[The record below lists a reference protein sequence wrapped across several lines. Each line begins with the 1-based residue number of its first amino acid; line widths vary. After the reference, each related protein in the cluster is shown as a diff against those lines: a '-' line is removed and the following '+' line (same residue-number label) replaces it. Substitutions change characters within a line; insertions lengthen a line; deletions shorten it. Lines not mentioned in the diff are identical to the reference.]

1 MLRKHEIYFQANHIF
16 GLDLKDFY
24 DEKFLKETMNY
35 YMKLDPN
42 RTHCFELEFLPGCEE
57 TDRALNDNRISQE
70 QYDNIHQG
78 DSSASYN
85 FGGSLDE
92 IEDMLK
98 DDPELTKQERFDLYY
113 EERERRVNKE
123 KNKGECISRGYAQ
136 LPNGTG
142 KNIQIAV
149 FATGE
154 KAKEAKDAGADI
166 VGNEDLIKD
175 IKDGK
180 INFDV
185 AIATPDMMKDIAI
198 IGEKLGPLGIMPNP
212 KTGTITDNLSKTIK
226 NIKKGQIQFKSEK
239 NAIVQAGI
247 GKLSFSEENLILN
260 FKELINAINKSKPD
274 SIKGKFINKVY
285 LSTSMGPSIR
295 VENIK

>member
-1 MLRKHEIYFQANHIF
+1 MIKKRSKRYLENKKKVFEIKKASINDAIKTFKSNKTVKFDETVDISAML
-16 GLDLKDFY
+16 
-24 DEKFLKETMNY
+24 
-35 YMKLDPN
+35 
-42 RTHCFELEFLPGCEE
+42 
-57 TDRALNDNRISQE
+57 
-70 QYDNIHQG
+70 
-78 DSSASYN
+78 
-85 FGGSLDE
+85 
-92 IEDMLK
+92 
-98 DDPELTKQERFDLYY
+98 
-113 EERERRVNKE
+113 NKE
-123 KNKGECISRGYAQ
+123 KNKGEGLSRGYVQ

-142 KNIQIAV
+142 KKIQIAV

-154 KAKEAKDAGADI
+154 KVKEAKDAGADI

>member
-1 MLRKHEIYFQANHIF
+1 MIKKRSKRYLENKKKVFEIKTASINDAIKTFKSNKTVKFDETLDISVML
-16 GLDLKDFY
+16 
-24 DEKFLKETMNY
+24 
-35 YMKLDPN
+35 
-42 RTHCFELEFLPGCEE
+42 
-57 TDRALNDNRISQE
+57 
-70 QYDNIHQG
+70 
-78 DSSASYN
+78 
-85 FGGSLDE
+85 
-92 IEDMLK
+92 
-98 DDPELTKQERFDLYY
+98 
-113 EERERRVNKE
+113 NKE
-123 KNKGECISRGYAQ
+123 KNKGEGLSRGYVQ

-142 KNIQIAV
+142 KKIQIAV

>member
-1 MLRKHEIYFQANHIF
+1 MIKKRSKRYLENKKKVFEIKTASINDAIKTFKSNKTVKFDETLDISVML
-16 GLDLKDFY
+16 
-24 DEKFLKETMNY
+24 
-35 YMKLDPN
+35 
-42 RTHCFELEFLPGCEE
+42 
-57 TDRALNDNRISQE
+57 
-70 QYDNIHQG
+70 
-78 DSSASYN
+78 
-85 FGGSLDE
+85 
-92 IEDMLK
+92 
-98 DDPELTKQERFDLYY
+98 
-113 EERERRVNKE
+113 NKE
-123 KNKGECISRGYAQ
+123 KNKGEGLSRGYAQ

-142 KNIQIAV
+142 KKIQIAV

-154 KAKEAKDAGADI
+154 KVKEAKDAGADI

-239 NAIVQAGI
+239 NAIVQTGI

>member
-1 MLRKHEIYFQANHIF
+1 MIKKRSKRYLENKKKVFEIKTASINDAIKTFKSNKTVKFDETLDISVML
-16 GLDLKDFY
+16 
-24 DEKFLKETMNY
+24 
-35 YMKLDPN
+35 
-42 RTHCFELEFLPGCEE
+42 
-57 TDRALNDNRISQE
+57 
-70 QYDNIHQG
+70 
-78 DSSASYN
+78 
-85 FGGSLDE
+85 
-92 IEDMLK
+92 
-98 DDPELTKQERFDLYY
+98 
-113 EERERRVNKE
+113 NKE
-123 KNKGECISRGYAQ
+123 KNKGEGLSRGYVQ

-142 KNIQIAV
+142 KKIQIAV

-154 KAKEAKDAGADI
+154 KVKEAKDAGADI

-185 AIATPDMMKDIAI
+185 AIATPDMMKDIAV